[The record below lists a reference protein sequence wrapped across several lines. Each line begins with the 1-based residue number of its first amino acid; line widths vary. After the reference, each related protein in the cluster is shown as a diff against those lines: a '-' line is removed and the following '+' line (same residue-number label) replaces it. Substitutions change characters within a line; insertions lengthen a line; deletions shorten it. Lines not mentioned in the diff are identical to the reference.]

1 MATNRFKKNLDKDKA
16 KEIVGNT
23 AQESVQDAEEAVKEE
38 VNNSVTDTTSVTAAE
53 TEDTTATDT
62 TATHKSTKK
71 TTPSKKL
78 REEAPKKPG
87 YTKLG
92 VNIKEGVKDK
102 VDALAAD
109 NEMKPN
115 EVIVDLLNRVFNG
128 KDFTVEIEK
137 KDKTKVTSFNIP
149 EPMDKALTKLNKKTG
164 VPKSEIFNKLVEEAL
179 KEFFQ

>member
-1 MATNRFKKNLDKDKA
+1 MARENKFKKALDKDKT

-23 AQESVQDAEEAVKEE
+23 ITEENIESTSKSKDEPVLE
-38 VNNSVTDTTSVTAAE
+38 VE
-53 TEDTTATDT
+53 TESTSKTKTPKKATAPT
-62 TATHKSTKK
+62 
-71 TTPSKKL
+71 KKL
-78 REEAPKKPG
+78 RDEAPKKPE
-87 YTKLG
+87 YIKLG

-102 VDALAAD
+102 VDALAVD
-109 NEMKPN
+109 NQMKPN
-115 EVIVDLLNRVFNG
+115 EVIVDLLNRVFDG